1 MLLALKI
8 ALRFLKSNKLQTAFI
23 ALGIGIGISVQVF
36 IGTLIQGL
44 QKSLIDKTISHS
56 PQITIL
62 SKKDDKTIDNW
73 RRKVSSVENSDER
86 IKNVSPAL
94 DSPAF
99 IKIDKKTF
107 SVLVRGF
114 NLETAN
120 EIYNIKDSIYD
131 GRWISQKDI
140 DEDKRKILIGRELN
154 EDLKKKPGD
163 TLKITTPNGSE
174 ETFIV
179 SGFYD
184 LGVSSINKSWL
195 ITDLRTVQRV
205 FNYNNKINSIE
216 AQIDENHIFES
227 DKVAESVDYM
237 LDSDE
242 LKVEHWQE
250 QNKQLLSGLKGQSM
264 SSIIIQVFVVV
275 SVVLAIAS
283 ILVITVVQKSKEIG
297 ILKAMGIRDGTAS
310 LIFLFEGF
318 ILGVFGAIIGVSL
331 GLLLTYMFSK
341 FAVNPDKTP
350 IVKLYIDYNFISLS
364 IVIAIV
370 SSSIAALIPSRK
382 SAKLD
387 PIEVI
392 KNG

>member
-1 MLLALKI
+1 MLLPLKI
-8 ALRFLKSNKLQTAFI
+8 AIRFLKSNKLQTLLI

-56 PQITIL
+56 PQITVL
-62 SKKDDKTIDNW
+62 STKDDKTIENW
-73 RRKVSSVENSDER
+73 KRKVNSIENSDER
-86 IKNVSPAL
+86 IKNVSPVL

-99 IKIDKKTF
+99 IKIDKKTY
-107 SVLVRGF
+107 SVVVRGF
-114 NLETAN
+114 DLETADQ
-120 EIYNIKDSIYD
+120 IYNIKDSMYE
-131 GRWISQKDI
+131 GKWISQKDI
-140 DEDKRKILIGRELN
+140 DEDRRKVLIGRDLN
-154 EDLKKKPGD
+154 EDLKKHPGD
-163 TLKITTPNGSE
+163 TIKITTPTGGE
-174 ETFIV
+174 QVFII

-184 LGVSSINKSWL
+184 LGVGSINKTWL
-195 ITDLRTVQRV
+195 ITDLRNVQRT

-227 DKVAESVDYM
+227 DSVAESVKYM
-237 LDSDE
+237 LDGDE

-264 SSIIIQVFVVV
+264 SSIIIQIFVVV

-283 ILVITVVQKSKEIG
+283 ILVISVVQKSKEIG
-297 ILKAMGIRDGTAS
+297 ILKAMGIKDFTAS

-318 ILGVFGAIIGVSL
+318 ILGIFGAIIGVSL
-331 GLLLTYMFSK
+331 GLFLTYMFSK

-350 IVKLYIDYNFISLS
+350 IVKLYIDYNFVALS
-364 IVIAIV
+364 IFIALA
-370 SSSIAALIPSRK
+370 SSSIASFIPSKK
-382 SAKLD
+382 SAKLN